1 MKVIPHKSYIP
12 SSDSDVKNHF
22 DYKGYKMDNIPL
34 CQEVA
39 NLISHKQFGNE
50 ELSTAIVDKNDIETF
65 QPIIDL
71 LNNCDMNSIAGNTP
85 LEKAANLIDKL
96 EQMKEKQEQQSK
108 DAAEDKDNDEET
120 EDEETEDENENSSE
134 ETSEETSSES
144 EMEESILKDMLKA
157 LFDFIKEQM
166 ESDMKA
172 FIKMLLDKTN
182 EEKSETKE
190 VFFDTPPQI
199 GDNPLKY
206 SLLTEEI
213 KKKLNNLAI
222 LGISKKIAFN
232 NHPQKQAVRNMRHIS
247 EVNRL
252 KNVSDYANPLFYKRL
267 VDNALTVKANT
278 PPSVQQI
285 VLMIDDSGSMTKEGK
300 REYVLAILIDRFENA
315 LKTKKPLIICKFIT
329 NFYDLQEIRS
339 VSQLE
344 AYFQKIGF
352 EGYTTDIADS
362 LINLNEYLVSKKI
375 EANICVINDGDDYIS
390 ADVKLPFV
398 THSVMLGN
406 HNQNLST
413 VVKNSGGEYMVIEIK
428 EDLPF

>member
-1 MKVIPHKSYIP
+1 MKTVHHKNYIP
-12 SSDSDVKNHF
+12 SSDSDVKTHF
-22 DYKGYKMDNIPL
+22 DYKGYKTENIPL

-39 NLISHKQFGNE
+39 NLISHKQFGNND
-50 ELSTAIVDKNDIETF
+50 LSTAIVDENDIETF

-71 LNNCDMNSIAGNTP
+71 LNSCDMDSIAGNTP

-96 EQMKEKQEQQSK
+96 EQMKEEQSK
-108 DAAEDKDNDEET
+108 EDAADEDNDEKTKDEET
-120 EDEETEDENENSSE
+120 EDETEKNNSSE
-134 ETSEETSSES
+134 ETSKEESSES
-144 EMEESILKDMLKA
+144 DMIESILKDMLKA

-166 ESDMKA
+166 ESNMKA
-172 FIKMLLDKTN
+172 FIKALLEKTN
-182 EEKSETKE
+182 EEKSQSEE
-190 VFFDTPPQI
+190 IFFETPPQI

-206 SLLTEEI
+206 SLLTEDI
-213 KKKLNNLAI
+213 KKRLNELAI
-222 LGISKKIAFN
+222 LGISNKIAFN

-285 VLMIDDSGSMTKEGK
+285 VLMIDDSGSMCDVGK

-315 LKTKKPLIICKFIT
+315 LKTKRPLIVCKFVT

-352 EGYTTDIADS
+352 AGYTTNIAAS

-398 THSVMLGN
+398 THSVMLGE
-406 HNQNLST
+406 HNENLAT